1 MKALVEE
8 LKEGA
13 STETGENNECESEDV
28 ISFDGESTVL
38 AINSDNSDIETS
50 DMGETSPKLLLD
62 TDDTTVTEYN
72 NSKASENK
80 QETDCHTN
88 ETTSLS
94 GATKPHATSKETIQ
108 LNKKSARPSDSKDVP
123 TNISETI
130 KTLHDTLQ
138 KLENQYC
145 ELMKVTSNV
154 KAIEEECTKFENKF
168 QNIEARLESLESC
181 QTNNIENNDQL
192 LKLRE
197 EYENL
202 RDEKRKKEDE
212 LSRVQ
217 FALDRQNHTLELEKE
232 RHKNNLRYQQDETK
246 KLRSDIDR
254 LRDENRKKDDEI
266 RKQRHEITGKED
278 IINRLKIENEQ
289 LREAETRANAPVEI
303 HEDIPLRNRFELTE
317 STNNIENEPEIESLT
332 PAKPNKGI
340 IIIDSIGRNL
350 NGEKITIN
358 GAIEYLDKN
367 YGQIDS
373 RTEVVLSIGGNDLAD
388 GSVEQTITKYKEII
402 KLCHEKLPMNP
413 VSILPP
419 IIRLFDR
426 DYSRK
431 QRILLTKLHEEI
443 KSDRVKILEND
454 SIRSREKDQDMF
466 MSDGIHLSHDGTLSL
481 VGIFKTYLN
490 NQFGM
495 APYSEYKRIN
505 ENGDYDYNYN
515 DNQSFR
521 QLRPQQ
527 RRKPWR
533 SGNIPNYNR
542 QRPGHGPGQFDLKSA
557 LADIVSRM

>member
-1 MKALVEE
+1 
-8 LKEGA
+8 
-13 STETGENNECESEDV
+13 
-28 ISFDGESTVL
+28 
-38 AINSDNSDIETS
+38 
-50 DMGETSPKLLLD
+50 
-62 TDDTTVTEYN
+62 
-72 NSKASENK
+72 
-80 QETDCHTN
+80 
-88 ETTSLS
+88 
-94 GATKPHATSKETIQ
+94 
-108 LNKKSARPSDSKDVP
+108 
-123 TNISETI
+123 
-130 KTLHDTLQ
+130 
-138 KLENQYC
+138 
-145 ELMKVTSNV
+145 MKVTSNV
-154 KAIEEECTKFENKF
+154 KAIEEKCTKFENKF
-168 QNIEARLESLESC
+168 QYIEARLESLDSC

-266 RKQRHEITGKED
+266 RKQRHEITEKEE
-278 IINRLKIENEQ
+278 IVNRLKIENEQ
-289 LREAETRANAPVEI
+289 LREAETRANTPVEI

-317 STNNIENEPEIESLT
+317 STNNIENDPEVESLT
-332 PAKPNKGI
+332 LAKPLLY
-340 IIIDSIGRNL
+340 SIGRNL
-350 NGEKITIN
+350 NGEKMYRNNKVKVVKLPTGQKTIN
-358 GAIEYLDKN
+358 CAIEYLDKN

-402 KLCHEKLPMNP
+402 KVCHEKLPMNP

-431 QRILLTKLHEEI
+431 QRILLSKLHEEI
-443 KSDRVKILEND
+443 KSDRVKIIEND
-454 SIRSREKDQDMF
+454 SIRLREKDQDMF
-466 MSDGIHLSHDGTLSL
+466 MSDGIHLSHGGTLSL
-481 VGIFKTYLN
+481 VGIFKTFLN

-495 APYSEYKRIN
+495 APYSEYKRMN
-505 ENGDYDYNYN
+505 ENDYNYN

-533 SGNIPNYNR
+533 PGNFPNYNR
-542 QRPGHGPGQFDLKSA
+542 QRPAHGPGQFDLKSA
-557 LADIVSRM
+557 LADIVRRM